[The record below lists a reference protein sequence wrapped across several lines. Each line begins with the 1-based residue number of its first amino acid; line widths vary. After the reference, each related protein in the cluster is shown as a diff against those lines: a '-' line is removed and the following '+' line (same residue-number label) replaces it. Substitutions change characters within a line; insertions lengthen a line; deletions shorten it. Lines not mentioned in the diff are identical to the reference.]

1 MSSVSRFLYV
11 IKFPMNLKYRSSH
24 RWCSLNEIFLKLRN
38 IHRKTYVLQYLLN
51 KVTGLQVCN
60 FTKKK
65 VQHMRF
71 PANIANF
78 KKTYFEKHLRAAPS
92 DGSFILHRKL
102 NKIIQ
107 EPDCHFVSFET

>member
-1 MSSVSRFLYV
+1 MCCSTFLIKLQASRFA
-11 IKFPMNLKYRSSH
+11 
-24 RWCSLNEIFLKLRN
+24 
-38 IHRKTYVLQYLLN
+38 TLL
-51 KVTGLQVCN
+51 
-60 FTKKK
+60 KKK
-65 VQHMRF
+65 LQHMRF

>member
-1 MSSVSRFLYV
+1 
-11 IKFPMNLKYRSSH
+11 
-24 RWCSLNEIFLKLRN
+24 
-38 IHRKTYVLQYLLN
+38 
-51 KVTGLQVCN
+51 
-60 FTKKK
+60 
-65 VQHMRF
+65 MRF